1 MITLCLILT
10 ELNFPQTQAGDMDE
24 NKKNSHN
31 ALAIKI
37 STDQRSVCKF
47 SPCVEERH
55 NVVVNSQTAKLN
67 IKQRQYNL
75 QNQAISQSINYSETF

>member
-37 STDQRSVCKF
+37 STDQRSMCASFHLVLKKD
-47 SPCVEERH
+47 
-55 NVVVNSQTAKLN
+55 TML
-67 IKQRQYNL
+67 
-75 QNQAISQSINYSETF
+75 